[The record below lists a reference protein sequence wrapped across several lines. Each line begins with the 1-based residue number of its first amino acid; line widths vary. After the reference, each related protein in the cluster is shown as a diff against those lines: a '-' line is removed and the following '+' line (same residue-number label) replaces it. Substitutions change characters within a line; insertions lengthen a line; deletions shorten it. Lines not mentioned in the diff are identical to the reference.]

1 MPMATQSIKPSVEA
15 GAEGGASPLPSAHSP
30 PSDAPEA
37 SDEDPPTGH
46 VVTDAYA
53 EAADPTGA
61 VKATKQVPEPDSL
74 GG

>member
-1 MPMATQSIKPSVEA
+1 MATQVHKLDEEA
-15 GAEGGASPLPSAHSP
+15 GAASTGLPRPAAHSP

-46 VVTDAYA
+46 VVTDTYA
-53 EAADPTGA
+53 EAADSTGA
-61 VKATKQVPEPDSL
+61 VKDTKRVPEPDSL